1 MKYVWEDL
9 PERKNCF
16 TVRNAYMVNLNT
28 GKAIRTY
35 STNTKIAVVQK
46 CVTPDTTW
54 YRTADAVH
62 HYLNYAFAAED
73 LGLPN
78 EKAPSAH
85 SIKSNTMDK
94 STLKSMPVSRI
105 KSSAQ
110 NKNHSK
116 KNASSNGGERK
127 RIKGWLNRIFRRKN
141 G

>member
-9 PERKNCF
+9 PDRKNCF
-16 TVRNAYMVNLNT
+16 TVRNTRMVNLNT
-28 GKAIRTY
+28 GKVVRNY

-46 CVTPDTTW
+46 CVTPEKTW

-62 HYLNYAFAAED
+62 HYQNYAFEAED

-94 STLKSMPVSRI
+94 PTFKSTPISRT
-105 KSSAQ
+105 KKSAQ
-110 NKNHSK
+110 DKHLSK
-116 KNASSNGGERK
+116 KSISSKGGEK
-127 RIKGWLNRIFRRKN
+127 RLIRGWLNRIFRRKN
-141 G
+141 A

>member
-1 MKYVWEDL
+1 MKYNWEDL

-16 TVRNAYMVNLNT
+16 TVRNAYMVNLNN
-28 GKAIRTY
+28 GKVIRSY

-46 CVTPDTTW
+46 CITPTGTW

-62 HYLNYAFAAED
+62 NCLNYAFAADD

-94 STLKSMPVSRI
+94 PTLNSMPVSR
-105 KSSAQ
+105 KKPSAQ
-110 NKNHSK
+110 NKHLVK
-116 KNASSNGGERK
+116 KSASSNGGEREHHWN
-127 RIKGWLNRIFRRKN
+127 WLSKIFRRKN
-141 G
+141 A